1 MRDNPNVEA
10 RIIGMVIL
18 QEAGMQTDGVCRKHG
33 HCSEFKAKSFVYRY
47 DVGQSGAKRI
57 VGKRLKLTDI
67 QLNMLFGLCSKL

>member
-10 RIIGMVIL
+10 RIIGMVRL

-47 DVGQSGAKRI
+47 DVGQSGAK
-57 VGKRLKLTDI
+57 T
-67 QLNMLFGLCSKL
+67 S